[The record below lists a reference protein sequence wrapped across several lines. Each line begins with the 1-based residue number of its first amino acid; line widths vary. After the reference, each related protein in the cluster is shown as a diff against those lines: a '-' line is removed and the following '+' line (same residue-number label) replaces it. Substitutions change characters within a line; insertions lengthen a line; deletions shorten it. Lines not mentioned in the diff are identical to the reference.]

1 MKEFLRPAASPALAS
16 PCLKAFGV
24 SPWSPPPHARR
35 MRGDIVYL
43 TVTTLEGETVTITG
57 ASSGFWISAIS
68 QTTFNPLPRPVMPK
82 GIKNSTYHNL
92 FELLTD
98 LSPLFKSNLA
108 VLLAAQNPSHASPDV
123 LNSLQITHPAP
134 NAPWLV
140 PAPVHTADPFRTQLA
155 YLVTTSTTAETLPP
169 ARDWSEELAQARELP
184 RSTMQ
189 DRLFRERLVYR
200 TQADFTTAATRGALG
215 IARGDVPPL
224 NPNEPP
230 AAHTFL
236 HNNMLFTRAEDVIN
250 AYDHIGGNEAAR
262 VAAAKDLAGVNL
274 LERADVEGLHTMATV
289 LVDFCGERWVV
300 QSLIPGLFK
309 AREDDDEVE
318 VDAEAKKAADE
329 ADLPLPS
336 EETPNKADYPPA
348 NHFRIVYGSANPELP
363 DEKVRA
369 SAYFAKL
376 ARKVA
381 EELKL
386 AEHNVKDQSGRQAK
400 LWTSTDMH
408 GLAALDGRS
417 YFIDCFRTHCTD
429 IEFLEKNVS
438 GSIVGSDEKA
448 VYPHRLVLLRP
459 ELLENYRESK
469 LTKWIEEKVM
479 AHRAKVAEE
488 SANKAEP
495 AAGSIE
501 SELKEAASDEAAKA
515 EEAPKAPAPVI
526 NAADFELSFNPDAFV
541 ERKPEKEGDAPLVI
555 YDAEDAATQAVR
567 DASVYLR
574 ETVLTNFVVEVGT
587 SGLVVSDGKFLTKLM
602 HRKGI
607 NMRYL
612 GILAD
617 LVDNKGSE
625 LDFGRTNKQEAQLAL
640 AGLSRGLKQEMVGRA
655 AKHILNRQLRAASP
669 YDHSFVIA
677 HFLNCFLGSKF
688 EPSPVAETAP
698 LPAGVE
704 AERAWASVTP
714 DSLEAELIAEI
725 KTRFLYSLEAGFVA
739 TLPSVPLLRDIATKT
754 GVQLLL
760 REYNFSAQPAAAT
773 NGASADEDRAD
784 SPAAAVKGKKAKKA
798 AAKAAPKA
806 DGPRQ
811 KLSVRPEDVLNISP
825 IAKTTQHKSSLAD
838 EAFFAGQRQ
847 LNEDNIEVGM
857 DLVQDG
863 VQLTDQI
870 FGAVHPEAATKYHQL
885 GITYHGL
892 ATSLSR
898 KVAVHEAIEEALK
911 EATAENKAQLQSQA
925 DQLLLPNIEAAR
937 AELEHYQSLAVQ
949 MVRQS
954 IIITERTIGL
964 DGHDTIQAYTDL
976 GLLEQQVGNT
986 LVGLRLTRHAL
997 NLWTATYGPDHPQ
1010 SLNLLTNAA
1019 TMVQSKFGFPAGIEM
1034 LTQCQTL
1041 AERIYGERSIQ
1052 SATLQSQIAQF
1063 YAVLQDIEGALPFIK
1078 KASEIYTEVLGADH
1092 KDAVEAT
1099 TFTQAIEQHLGNIK
1113 KQQEERLKQAKLVAK
1128 GQKGPKSVAANGV
1141 NGAGANGAKAEAV
1154 PAAVEEAKAH
1164 GQKADL
1170 SVEELVKYISGQGPK
1185 ASGSGA
1191 KGKKARKN

>member
-1 MKEFLRPAASPALAS
+1 MSEFLRPAASPALAS

-24 SPWSPPPHARR
+24 SPWSPPPHVRR

-57 ASSGFWISAIS
+57 ATSGFWISAIS

-123 LNSLQITHPAP
+123 LNTLQITHPAP

-155 YLVTTSTTAETLPP
+155 YLVTTSTTAENLPP

-184 RSTMQ
+184 RATMQ

-200 TQADFTTAATRGALG
+200 TQADFTTAATRGALS

-274 LERADVEGLHTMATV
+274 LERADVEGVHTMATV

-309 AREDDDEVE
+309 AREDDDEL
-318 VDAEAKKAADE
+318 DAEAQKAADE
-329 ADLPLPS
+329 AKATDLPLPS

-369 SAYFAKL
+369 SAYFGKL
-376 ARKVA
+376 AHKVA
-381 EELKL
+381 DELKL
-386 AEHNVKDQSGRQAK
+386 AEHSVTDKDGRQTK
-400 LWTSTDMH
+400 LWTSADMH

-429 IEFLEKNVS
+429 IEFLENNVA
-438 GSIVGSDEKA
+438 GPVFGSDDKA

-469 LTKWIEEKVM
+469 LTKWIEDKVI

-488 SANKAEP
+488 QANKAEP
-495 AAGSIE
+495 AAGSVE
-501 SELKEAASDEAAKA
+501 SELKEAAQEGEAPKA
-515 EEAPKAPAPVI
+515 DEAPKAPAPVI

-541 ERKPEKEGDAPLVI
+541 ERKPENEGKAALVI
-555 YDAEDAATQAVR
+555 YDAVDPATQAVR

-574 ETVLTNFVVEVGT
+574 EVVLLNFVVEVGT
-587 SGLVVSDGKFLTKLM
+587 SGLVVSDGKFLTKLL

-612 GILAD
+612 GMLAN
-617 LVDNKGSE
+617 LVDSKGPE
-625 LDFGRTNKQEAQLAL
+625 LEFGRTTKHDAQLAL

-655 AKHILNRQLRAASP
+655 AKHILNRQLRAASS
-669 YDHSFVIA
+669 YDHPYVIA
-677 HFLNCFLGSKF
+677 HFLNALLGKAY

-704 AERAWASVTP
+704 ADRAWTSVTP
-714 DSLEAELIAEI
+714 ESLEAEITAEI
-725 KTRFLYSLEAGFVA
+725 KARFLYSLEAGFVA
-739 TLPSVPLLRDIATKT
+739 TVPSVPLLRDIASKT
-754 GVQLLL
+754 GVQLVL
-760 REYNFSAQPAAAT
+760 REYNFSAQPAALT
-773 NGASADEDRAD
+773 NGNGALADEDRAD
-784 SPAAAVKGKKAKKA
+784 SLVAAAKGKKAKKA
-798 AAKAAPKA
+798 AAKASPKP

-811 KLSVRPEDVLNISP
+811 KLSFRPEDVLNLSP
-825 IAKTTQHKSSLAD
+825 IAKTTQHKSALAD

-892 ATSLSR
+892 ATSLAR

-911 EATAENKAQLQSQA
+911 EATAENKAQLQTQA

-954 IIITERTIGL
+954 IIITERTLGL

-997 NLWTATYGPDHPQ
+997 NLWAATYGPSHPQ

-1019 TMVQSKFGFPAGIEM
+1019 TMVQTMFGFKAGIEM
-1034 LTQCQTL
+1034 LLQCQAL
-1041 AERIYGERSIQ
+1041 AQRIHGERSIQ
-1052 SATLQSQIAQF
+1052 VATIVNQIAQF
-1063 YAVLQDIEGALPFIK
+1063 HAVLQDIDSALPFIRQ
-1078 KASEIYTEVLGADH
+1078 ASEIYTEVLGPEH

-1099 TFTQAIEQHLGNIK
+1099 TFVQAIEQHLAGQK
-1113 KQQEERLKQAKLVAK
+1113 KQQEERVRQAKLLAK
-1128 GQKGPKSVAANGV
+1128 GQKGPKQV
-1141 NGAGANGAKAEAV
+1141 AGANGAKAEAV
-1154 PAAVEEAKAH
+1154 PAAVEEVKAH

-1170 SVEELVKYISGQGPK
+1170 SVEELVKYISGAPNGK
-1185 ASGSGA
+1185 AGA